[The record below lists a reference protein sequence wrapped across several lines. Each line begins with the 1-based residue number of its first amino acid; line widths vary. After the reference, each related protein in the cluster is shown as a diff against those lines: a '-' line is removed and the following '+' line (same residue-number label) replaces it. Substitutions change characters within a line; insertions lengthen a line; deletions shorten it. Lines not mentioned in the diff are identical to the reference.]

1 MSTVKVHTA
10 TLDNGLIVI
19 GEQNPHSK
27 SCGLGFFVRTGS
39 RDETP
44 VESGISHFL
53 EHMMFKGTAKR
64 SAMDLTMELGNLAVK
79 ANAFTS
85 EENTVYYGTVL
96 PEYFPQYQELLSDML
111 RPVFDP
117 NEFDTEK
124 KVILEEIALY
134 QDRPQFYLFEHAL
147 RDYFA
152 DHPAGNSVLGSTES
166 VSAISREQMQD
177 YFDRRYSPS
186 NITLVASGNFDWD
199 QFVSDAERYC
209 CTWRDFK
216 ASRKLTPHSLKPIT
230 KEYTKENITRAHVV
244 LLCNGPSAQDDQ
256 QRFAL
261 SLLSIILG
269 DSVGSRLDW
278 ELVDKGLVENA
289 GCEVDEKDG
298 TGCVYAYASMD
309 PDKIEEVVSIMR
321 GILDQRQVFTDSELE
336 QARTKLASRVVLGG
350 ELPMGRL
357 MGLGMEWNYRREIHN
372 LEQTKQKILN
382 IDRAAIESALEK
394 YPLDDWSE
402 FRLLPG

>member
-1 MSTVKVHTA
+1 M
-10 TLDNGLIVI
+10 
-19 GEQNPHSK
+19 
-27 SCGLGFFVRTGS
+27 
-39 RDETP
+39 
-44 VESGISHFL
+44 
-53 EHMMFKGTAKR
+53 
-64 SAMDLTMELGNLAVK
+64 
-79 ANAFTS
+79 
-85 EENTVYYGTVL
+85 
-96 PEYFPQYQELLSDML
+96 
-111 RPVFDP
+111 
-117 NEFDTEK
+117 
-124 KVILEEIALY
+124 
-134 QDRPQFYLFEHAL
+134 
-147 RDYFA
+147 
-152 DHPAGNSVLGSTES
+152 
-166 VSAISREQMQD
+166 
-177 YFDRRYSPS
+177 
-186 NITLVASGNFDWD
+186 
-199 QFVSDAERYC
+199 
-209 CTWRDFK
+209 
-216 ASRKLTPHSLKPIT
+216 
-230 KEYTKENITRAHVV
+230 
-244 LLCNGPSAQDDQ
+244 
-256 QRFAL
+256 
-261 SLLSIILG
+261 LSIILG
-269 DSVGSRLDW
+269 DSVGSRLYW